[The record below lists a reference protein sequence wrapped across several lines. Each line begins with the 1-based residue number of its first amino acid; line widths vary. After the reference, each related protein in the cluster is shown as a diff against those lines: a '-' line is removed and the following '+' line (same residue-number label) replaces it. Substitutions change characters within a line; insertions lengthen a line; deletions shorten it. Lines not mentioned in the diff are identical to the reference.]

1 MTGPEASLPVE
12 SQASSVFAGNRH
24 RKARRDAIALLLAT
38 AAIASILY
46 WLQFTTPS
54 ICCGDFDGYYHIRWS
69 QLMWKGVL
77 DGEFPPSFIWLP
89 LTTLN
94 PRDYADQHF
103 LFHFLLVPFTWSGNL
118 TKGAKTAVVVFSTL
132 AILSCCWLLLRY
144 KVPYAFLFFL
154 ALMSCSA
161 DFFYRLNMARASSLS
176 IIYMTVAIALL
187 FERRYVWLAP
197 LGFLYAWTYN
207 LFLFLGVIT
216 VCWIAAVW
224 WTRRRIEWHPAFWA
238 GLGMVSGMVI
248 NPYFPHD
255 FKLLAE
261 HLFAKA
267 GQFSIAPGS
276 EWYSF
281 ASWLLVKRSFFA
293 CAAMVLGYMGCGY
306 LLALEPHQRRHA
318 ERPMFFLLFSSFLLL
333 ITLRSRRF
341 TEYWPPFAVLF
352 AAFAL
357 AALWDARSECQAQ
370 VVQQGGCQ
378 YPQASKREWM
388 WRVVSVSVGLAAIAV
403 YNLDASWKIIA
414 ATEESKSPDHYS
426 RGMKWVQDHVPIG
439 ARIYNVNWPDF
450 PKLFFYDTSH
460 TYVAGLDP
468 TYLLD
473 QNPELSQLYERI
485 NAGREPHPAAIIRDR
500 FGASHVMLGNFWGA
514 PGLYP
519 GALKSNE
526 FAKVYEDNE
535 TIILKIVP

>member
-1 MTGPEASLPVE
+1 MTGPETSPPVE

-24 RKARRDAIALLLAT
+24 RKARCDAIALLLAT
-38 AAIASILY
+38 VAIASILS

-54 ICCGDFDGYYHIRWS
+54 LCCGDFDGYYHIRWS
-69 QLMWKGVL
+69 QLLWKGVL
-77 DGEFPPSFIWLP
+77 DGEFPPIFISLP

-103 LFHFLLVPFTWSGNL
+103 LFHILLIPYTWSGNL

-132 AILSCCWLLLRY
+132 AILSCYWLLLRHNVRY
-144 KVPYAFLFFL
+144 DFLFFL

-161 DFFYRLNMARASSLS
+161 DFFYRLNSARASSLS
-176 IIYMTVAIALL
+176 IIYMTAAIVLL

-207 LFLFLGVIT
+207 LFLFFGVIT
-216 VCWIAAVW
+216 VCWITAVW
-224 WTRRRIEWHPAFWA
+224 WTRRRVEWRPAFWA
-238 GLGMVSGMVI
+238 GLGMVAGMVI
-248 NPYFPHD
+248 NPYFPQN

-267 GQFSIAPGS
+267 GQFSIVPGI
-276 EWYSF
+276 EWQSF
-281 ASWLLVKRSFFA
+281 PSWILLERSFVA

-306 LLALEPHQRRHA
+306 LLALEPYQRSHT

-333 ITLRSRRF
+333 IALRARRF

-357 AALWDARSECQAQ
+357 AAIWDARSQGQAQ
-370 VVQQGGCQ
+370 VVQQGGGQ
-378 YPQASKREWM
+378 YTQRSKRDWM
-388 WRVVSVSVGLAAIAV
+388 WRLVSVSVVLAAIGV
-403 YNLDASWKIIA
+403 YNLDASRKMIA
-414 ATEESKSPDHYS
+414 DTRITPGHYS
-426 RGMKWVQDHVPIG
+426 KGMEWIQDHVPIG
-439 ARIYNVNWPDF
+439 ARIYNVNWSDF

-468 TYLLD
+468 TYLAD

-485 NAGREPHPAAIIRDR
+485 NTGREPHPAAIIRER
-500 FGASHVMLGNFWGA
+500 FGASYVMLGNLWGIA

-519 GALKSNE
+519 GALTSSG
-526 FAKVYEDNE
+526 FVKVYEDHD
-535 TIILKIVP
+535 TLIFKVLP

>member
-38 AAIASILY
+38 AAIASILS

-103 LFHFLLVPFTWSGNL
+103 LFHFLLIPFTWSGNL
-118 TKGAKTAVVVFSTL
+118 TKGAKTAAVVFSTL
-132 AILSCCWLLLRY
+132 AILSCYWLLLRY
-144 KVPYAFLFFL
+144 KVRHDFLFFL
-154 ALMSCSA
+154 ALMSSSA
-161 DFFYRLNMARASSLS
+161 HFFYRLNSARASSLS
-176 IIYMTVAIALL
+176 IIYMTVAIVLL

-216 VCWIAAVW
+216 VCWITAVW

-267 GQFSIAPGS
+267 GQYSIAPGI
-276 EWYSF
+276 EWQAF
-281 ASWLLVKRSFFA
+281 PSWILVERSFVA

-306 LLALEPHQRRHA
+306 LLALEPYQRRHA

-352 AAFAL
+352 AAFTL
-357 AALWDARSECQAQ
+357 AALWDARSESQAQ
-370 VVQQGGCQ
+370 VVQQAE
-378 YPQASKREWM
+378 YPQRSKRERM
-388 WRVVSVSVGLAAIAV
+388 WRVTAVSVVLAAMAI
-403 YNLDASWKIIA
+403 YNLDASRTIIA
-414 ATEESKSPDHYS
+414 AAEANKTPRHYS
-426 RGMKWVQDHVPIG
+426 GGMKWVQDHVPIG

-473 QNPELSQLYERI
+473 QSPQLMQLYERI
-485 NAGREPHPAAIIRDR
+485 ATGQESHPAAIIRDR
-500 FGASHVMLGNFWGA
+500 FGANHVMLGNLWA
-514 PGLYP
+514 SPGSYP
-519 GALKSNE
+519 GVLKTE
-526 FAKVYEDNE
+526 GFAKVYEDNE
-535 TIILKIVP
+535 TIILKILP